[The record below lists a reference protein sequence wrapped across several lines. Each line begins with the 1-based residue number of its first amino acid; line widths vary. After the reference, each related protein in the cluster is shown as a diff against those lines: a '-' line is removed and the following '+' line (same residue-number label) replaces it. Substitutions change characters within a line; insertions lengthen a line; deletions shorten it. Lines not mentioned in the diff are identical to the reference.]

1 MSVAVVFIAYSAIL
15 FVVNFIELEFK
26 YEVRESVDL

>member
-1 MSVAVVFIAYSAIL
+1 MQILCYKLVTVACEML
-15 FVVNFIELEFK
+15 LEFK